1 MVSYLKYRCDKG
13 AVNSGITV
21 IGHELGKDRDME
33 NQRSLRVMHVIA
45 RMNVGGPAVLVADL
59 MRSVDSGKF
68 EQVLVT
74 GYCDEN
80 ESDYLDEV
88 ATDIKAVR
96 IVGLG
101 RSVSVIKDLLA
112 FVRLIR
118 EIKRFDPDVIHTH
131 TAKAGVLGRIA
142 GLIAKPSAKRV
153 HTYHGHLLHG
163 YFGAGKT
170 RVVVVIEKILCWIS
184 HGLISI
190 GTNVMN
196 DLLKVGIG
204 KADKFHVI
212 FPGLQD
218 LDVMPKTQAQSELG
232 LDPDKLFVVFV
243 GRLTQIKRPDRLVE
257 IAAELKK
264 HYPNVHL
271 LVAGAGELFD
281 ATKNAA
287 ESQSLPITF
296 YGWRNDIARILCASD
311 IAILCSD
318 NEGIPLTLI
327 QAAQA
332 GLPIVSTDIGSVSDI
347 VKHQE
352 GGLLVGCSSTE
363 LANGLKVLIEDA
375 DLRARYGA
383 AGKARA
389 TQFFSSKSMVQA
401 HENLYRDLLK

>member
-1 MVSYLKYRCDKG
+1 MREDIAMVAAKPIK
-13 AVNSGITV
+13 
-21 IGHELGKDRDME
+21 
-33 NQRSLRVMHVIA
+33 VMHVIA

-74 GYCDEN
+74 GYCDEY

-88 ATDIKAVR
+88 ATDVKAVR

-101 RSVSVIKDLLA
+101 RSVSVLKDLLA
-112 FVRLIR
+112 FTGLVR
-118 EIKRFDPDVIHTH
+118 EIKRFNPDVIHTH
-131 TAKAGVLGRIA
+131 TAKAGVLARIA
-142 GLIAKPSAKRV
+142 GLMAKPSAKRV

-170 RVVVVIEKILCWIS
+170 RVVVVIEKILSWIS

-196 DLLKVGIG
+196 DLLTVGIG
-204 KADKFHVI
+204 KTGKFHVI

-218 LDVMPKTQAQSELG
+218 LDVMPKAQAQSELG
-232 LDPDKLFVVFV
+232 LDPEKLYVVFV
-243 GRLTQIKRPDRLVE
+243 GRLTQIKRPDRLIE

-264 HYPNVHL
+264 HYPHVHL

-281 ATKNAA
+281 ATKKAA
-287 ESQSLPITF
+287 ESQSLPMTF

-332 GLPIVSTDIGSVSDI
+332 GLPIVSTDVGSVSDI

-352 GGLLVGCSSTE
+352 SGLLVGCSSTE
-363 LANGLKVLIEDA
+363 LANGLKVLIDNA